1 MNKRIFF
8 CILGGIAIAS
18 SFSFVQYVAAAV
30 PGLSINH
37 DLRTVQVNQDVEF
50 WLDVVPDISDGCGWN
65 LIGIIDPPPYNR
77 LIIDFG
83 DGTLE
88 EWGCIPPGH
97 RPHTC
102 RATASHSYNAPGT
115 YQVRTTARYAGTEP
129 GCDEWRIVYDSIE
142 IIDTICISDGCN
154 AVCPAGCTVTDDPD
168 CGCKDGDGCCG
179 IGCNNTNDNDCLSGP
194 GVPTKYDNPLLA
206 ENIIQFIGQMIV
218 LFFTASLYF
227 AVLMILVGAYFII
240 TSNNIPTRVTKG
252 KKIIMWTLIAVAILL
267 TSRGI
272 IELVWMLLGKK

>member
-8 CILGGIAIAS
+8 CILGGITIAS
-18 SFSFVQYVAAAV
+18 SFSFVQYAAAAV
-30 PGLSINH
+30 PYLSLDH
-37 DLRTVQVNQDVEF
+37 KPPEAQVNQDVEF
-50 WLDVVPDISDGCGWN
+50 MLDVVPDRRDRFGWS
-65 LIGIIDPPPYNR
+65 LIGIKNPPPYNR

-83 DGTLE
+83 DGTSEL
-88 EWGCIPPGH
+88 WGCIPDVYH
-97 RPHTC
+97 HYTC
-102 RATASHSYNAPGT
+102 RATASHSYSATGT
-115 YQVRTTARYAGTEP
+115 YAIRTTARYASPNP
-129 GCDEWRIVYDSIE
+129 GCNEWITVTDSIN
-142 IIDTICISDGCN
+142 IIDTICNGCN